1 MRVLPENNLPP
12 GVGGTGGV
20 QEPILPITDNSI
32 MAALG
37 SNDDGLPE
45 DLLQHV
51 AELADRSP
59 ANDAAGDCRP
69 TAGSSKITATTFST
83 HSCRKSTDDDRQ
95 RAVDAAQGSDPAHR
109 LPYHYTASDRSSCHD
124 IQATRPT
131 RNIRNPR
138 CIFSRDRTGCPVT
151 FHIPSASSINILQN
165 SKTSTNSKS
174 ASKSS
179 TTTVGITSYDDGSG
193 SLMID

>member
-95 RAVDAAQGSDPAHR
+95 RAVDAAQGSDPNPSQR
-109 LPYHYTASDRSSCHD
+109 WPYHHTATDRSTRHE
-124 IQATRPT
+124 IQAARSN
-131 RNIRNPR
+131 RNIRNPCR
-138 CIFSRDRTGCPVT
+138 VISRDRTPRRVT
-151 FHIPSASSINILQN
+151 IHA
-165 SKTSTNSKS
+165 TSNR
-174 ASKSS
+174 
-179 TTTVGITSYDDGSG
+179 
-193 SLMID
+193 